1 MPVRTLVIAAS
12 LIAVISS
19 LAAQAA
25 PKVTPLAAKLQKDG
39 PHAHFESE
47 EIVASIGKAAC
58 KAALEIFEACAGGA
72 SGDTEFGE
80 AVTGRCE
87 RDFVSKLTKAQ
98 KSAYDREHER
108 CDRKYAKK
116 EGSMYISFAAFCR
129 AEVAHKHALQYGTTA
144 PRR

>member
-1 MPVRTLVIAAS
+1 MPVRTIFIAAS
-12 LIAVISS
+12 LIAFIS
-19 LAAQAA
+19 APTAQAA
-25 PKVTPLAAKLQKDG
+25 PKATKPPKEC

-47 EIVASIGKAAC
+47 EIVASIGKAATC
-58 KAALEIFEACAGGA
+58 KAALDIFEACAGGA

-98 KSAYDREHER
+98 KNAYDREHER

-129 AEVAHKHALQYGTTA
+129 AEVAQKHALRYGTAA